1 MNKLLRALASV
12 VALLGTAGAVGVN
25 AADYPVRPIQVV
37 VPYPAGGSTDLAAR
51 IVMDSMSRTLG
62 TPIVIMNR
70 PGASGFI
77 GSAVV
82 ARSAPDGYTLLFAGN
97 GIASAPSLPD
107 VNFDLRKDLMPISK
121 VVSSQFSIL
130 VNAST
135 PFKTLKDLIAYG
147 KANPGKLNVACS
159 GAMTAAH
166 FALEGFRQK
175 AGLDFVTVQFAGN
188 APAAASM
195 LSGDT
200 PVGIDAAFSA
210 KGMVQAGKLRAL
222 AVTGAKRS
230 PLLPDVPTAAEAG
243 VPGYESG
250 FSLVMLAP
258 TKTPSDVVARISGA
272 ITAAMKDPAVLER
285 LSQQGLEAVGSS
297 PTEYAAELERDIA
310 ANAAIIDSLKKAGVI
325 R

>member
-1 MNKLLRALASV
+1 MNGLLKSWAMLAG
-12 VALLGTAGAVGVN
+12 VAVAAGAM
-25 AADYPVRPIQVV
+25 AAEYPTRPIQVV

-51 IVMDSMSRTLG
+51 IVTDAMAKTLNA
-62 TPIVIMNR
+62 PIVIMNR

-77 GSAVV
+77 GSAAV

-107 VNFDLRKDLMPISK
+107 VNFDLRKDLLPISK

-130 VNAST
+130 VNAAT
-135 PFKTLKDLIAYG
+135 PFKSLRDLIAYG

-222 AVTGAKRS
+222 AVTGSRRS

-243 VPGYESG
+243 LPGYEAG

-258 TKTPSDVVARISGA
+258 ARTPADIVAKVGSS
-272 ITAAMKDPAVLER
+272 ITSALKDSAVLER
-285 LSQQGLEAVGSS
+285 LAQQGLEAVGSS
-297 PTEYAAELERDIA
+297 PADYAAELERDIT